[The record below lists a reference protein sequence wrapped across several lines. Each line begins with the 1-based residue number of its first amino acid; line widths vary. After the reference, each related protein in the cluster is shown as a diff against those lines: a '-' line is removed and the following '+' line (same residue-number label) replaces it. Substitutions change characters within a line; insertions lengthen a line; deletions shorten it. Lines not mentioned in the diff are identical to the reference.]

1 MKLVKLELENFRSY
15 RNLEINFQ
23 EDMNV
28 IIGRNDVG
36 KSTIMEALEIF
47 FNNELVKIDQ
57 SDLNNDAKN
66 SGNYIIKI
74 KLSFQLNGGEN
85 IIIDSTNPTNPYNE
99 FLLNDHY
106 LTLVKTYNCSSP
118 IRATSIKLYLECQY
132 PRVLSEDPLIN
143 QTQVKLKKFVIDNE
157 LNEFVSDNRINA
169 QLRMAIYN
177 NYLTDEQRLDLVP
190 IEIDLSKTS
199 DDTKNLKSSIEKNLP
214 LYFLFQSD
222 RANKDSDKDV
232 QNPLNTAIQKALL
245 KPLIKNKLD
254 EVENLMKL
262 EIEEIGNATIAKLN
276 EMDSNIASSL
286 QPDYSKTPE
295 WKSVFK
301 FSFTGD
307 DIPINKR
314 GSGVRRLILLNYFRA
329 EADRVSRENDSNDV
343 IYAIEEPETS
353 QHPDYQLM
361 LINALIELSQVN
373 QVIITTHTPQI
384 AKIVDIKS
392 LIIIIKDV
400 NGNIIEFDN
409 EEDKIEAI
417 INSLGILPDLEI
429 NNVSIV
435 KVALCVEGPTDISFF
450 ENISQAIPE
459 LNSIIDIKNDPRVL
473 TIFLGG
479 STLEHWVNNKYL
491 EKLNIPEVHIYDSD
505 INQVEQKNKNK
516 YKRFV
521 DIINARGNNDYAY
534 ETEKAEIENYIH
546 PELIKNCYLIE
557 TCYHEGD
564 SNWLEKWALNDL
576 PTFINSN
583 TDKTNPTI
591 EPISSKRMSKK
602 HLAEELSKNMTKDY
616 LDDLDSF
623 SEISGWFKKIKE
635 LSEL

>member
-23 EDMNV
+23 ENMNV

-57 SDLNNDAKN
+57 NDLNNDAKN

-85 IIIDSTNPTNPYNE
+85 IIIDSTNPTNPYDE
-99 FLLNDHY
+99 FLLNGHY
-106 LTLVKTYNCSSP
+106 LTLVKTYNCASP
-118 IRATSIKLYLECQY
+118 IKATSIKLYLECQY
-132 PRVLSEDPLIN
+132 PSVLSEDPLIN
-143 QTQVKLKKFVIDNE
+143 QTQIKLKRFILDNN
-157 LNEFVSDNRINA
+157 LGEFVTDNRINA

-190 IEIDLSKTS
+190 LEIDLSKTS
-199 DDTKNLKSSIEKNLP
+199 EDTKNLKLSIEKNLP

-245 KPLIKNKLD
+245 KPSIKDKLD

-329 EADRVSRENDSNDV
+329 EADRVVRENNSNNV

-361 LINALIELSQVN
+361 LVNALIELSQIN

-384 AKIVDIKS
+384 AKMVDINS
-392 LIIIIKDV
+392 LIIIVKDV
-400 NGNIIEFDN
+400 HGNIIKFD
-409 EEDKIEAI
+409 EENDKIEAI
-417 INSLGILPDLEI
+417 VNSLGLLPDLNITNIPTVKVVVCFEGYTDIEFIKNI
-429 NNVSIV
+429 NNIQDFR
-435 KVALCVEGPTDISFF
+435 EII
-450 ENISQAIPE
+450 NIND
-459 LNSIIDIKNDPRVL
+459 NSIL
-473 TIFLGG
+473 LIFLAGG
-479 STLEHWVNNKYL
+479 TLQHYINYNYL
-491 EKLNIPEVHIYDSD
+491 DKLNIPQIHIYDSD
-505 INQVEQKNKNK
+505 FNQKDEKLHYQYKKYIDKINEKLDSNYGFITN
-516 YKRFV
+516 
-521 DIINARGNNDYAY
+521 
-534 ETEKAEIENYIH
+534 KAEIENYIH
-546 PELIKNCYLIE
+546 PNLIKDCYKID
-557 TCYHEGD
+557 TCFHKND
-564 SNWLEKWALNDL
+564 QQWLANWSKINL
-576 PTFINSN
+576 PKFINEN
-583 TDKTNPTI
+583 TDKNDSQI
-591 EPISSKRMSKK
+591 EPISSERMSKK
-602 HLAEELSKNMTKDY
+602 YLAIELSKKLTKEH
-616 LDDLDSF
+616 LIELEAF
-623 SEISGWFKKIKE
+623 EEIKNWFVKIKE
-635 LSEL
+635 LSES

>member
-1 MKLVKLELENFRSY
+1 MKIVKLELENFRSY
-15 RNLEINFQ
+15 RNLEIDFQ
-23 EDMNV
+23 EDLNL

-47 FNNELVKIDQ
+47 FNNDLIKIDQ
-57 SDLNNDAKN
+57 DDLNTDAKN
-66 SGNYIIKI
+66 SGEYLIKI
-74 KLSFQLNGGEN
+74 KLSFKINGSEN
-85 IIIDSTNPTNPYNE
+85 IIIDSTNPTNPYDE
-99 FLLNDHY
+99 FLLNGEY
-106 LTLVKTYNCSSP
+106 LTLIKTYNCSSP
-118 IRATSIKLYLECQY
+118 IKATNIKIYLECKY
-132 PRVLSEDPLIN
+132 PRVLSDEPLIN
-143 QTQVKLKKFVIDNE
+143 QTQAKLKKFVNDNE
-157 LNEFVSDNRINA
+157 LNDFVSDNRINA

-177 NYLTDEQRLDLVP
+177 NYLNEEQRQDLIP

-199 DDTKNLKSSIEKNLP
+199 EDTKNLKSSIEKNLP

-232 QNPLNTAIQKALL
+232 QNPLNIAIQKALL
-245 KPLIKNKLD
+245 KPEIKSKLD
-254 EVENLMKL
+254 EVEQLMKN
-262 EIEEIGNATIAKLN
+262 EISDIGNATVSKLN
-276 EMDSNIASSL
+276 EMDPNIATSL
-286 QPDYSKTPE
+286 KPDYSKTPE

-329 EADRVSRENDSNDV
+329 EADRIISENSHSDV

-361 LINALIELSQVN
+361 LINALIELSEVN

-384 AKIVDIKS
+384 AKLVDIKN
-392 LIIIIKDV
+392 LIIIVKDD

-409 EEDKIEAI
+409 EEEKIDVIAS
-417 INSLGILPDLEI
+417 SLGILPDVKLT
-429 NNVSIV
+429 NVPNV
-435 KVALCVEGPTDISFF
+435 KVALCVEGPTDICFF
-450 ENISQAIPE
+450 ENISEVIPE

-491 EKLNIPEVHIYDSD
+491 KKLNIPEVHIYDSD
-505 INQVEQKNKNK
+505 INQIEDKNKHK
-516 YKRFV
+516 YKKFI
-521 DIINARGNNDYAY
+521 DIINARGNNDYAF
-534 ETEKAEIENYIH
+534 ETQKAEIENYIH
-546 PELIKNCYLIE
+546 PELIKECYEIE
-557 TCYHEGD
+557 TSYHRGEE
-564 SNWLEKWALNDL
+564 NWLNKWTLKNL
-576 PTFINSN
+576 PDFINAN
-583 TDKTNPTI
+583 TDKNNLSI

-602 HLAEELSKNMTKDY
+602 HLTEELSKKMTKNY
-616 LDDLDSF
+616 LDELESF
-623 SEISGWFKKIKE
+623 EEISEWFHKVKE

>member
-57 SDLNNDAKN
+57 SDLNNNAKN
-66 SGNYIIKI
+66 SGDYIIKI

-85 IIIDSTNPTNPYNE
+85 IIIDSTNSTNPYNE
-99 FLLNDHY
+99 FLLNGSY

-118 IRATSIKLYLECQY
+118 IKATSIKLYLECQY
-132 PRVLSEDPLIN
+132 PRVLSEEPLIN
-143 QTQVKLKKFVIDNE
+143 QTQAKLKKFVTDNE

-177 NYLTDEQRLDLVP
+177 NYLTDEQRLDLIP

-245 KPLIKNKLD
+245 KPSIKDKLD

-361 LINALIELSQVN
+361 LINALIELSQTN

-384 AKIVDIKS
+384 AKMVDINS
-392 LIIIIKDV
+392 LIIIVKDT
-400 NGNIIEFDN
+400 NGNIIEFA
-409 EEDKIEAI
+409 EEDDKIEAI
-417 INSLGILPDLEI
+417 VNSLGILPDLNI
-429 NNVSIV
+429 TNIPTV
-435 KVALCVEGPTDISFF
+435 KVVVCFEGYTDISYI
-450 ENISQAIPE
+450 ENINQNIE
-459 LNSIIDIKNDPRVL
+459 EYKNIIDIRNDTRVL
-473 TIFLGG
+473 SIFLGG
-479 STLEHWVNNKYL
+479 STLEHWVNNRYL

-505 INQVEQKNKNK
+505 INQPDERNRNKYQKYINRINRRPNNDIAFVTKKAEMENYLHPDIIKNK
-516 YKRFV
+516 YAFDTIYHQGNDNWLR
-521 DIINARGNNDYAY
+521 DWSETINI
-534 ETEKAEIENYIH
+534 EKYVKENKTNQEFTKKSSFAELSRNLTKEHLIELEAFEEIE
-546 PELIKNCYLIE
+546 
-557 TCYHEGD
+557 
-564 SNWLEKWALNDL
+564 S
-576 PTFINSN
+576 
-583 TDKTNPTI
+583 
-591 EPISSKRMSKK
+591 
-602 HLAEELSKNMTKDY
+602 
-616 LDDLDSF
+616 
-623 SEISGWFKKIKE
+623 WFNKIKE
-635 LSEL
+635 LAES

>member
-66 SGNYIIKI
+66 SNNYIIKI
-74 KLSFQLNGGEN
+74 KLSFQLNGDEN
-85 IIIDSTNPTNPYNE
+85 IIIDSTNPTNPYDE
-99 FLLNDHY
+99 FLLNGHY

-118 IRATSIKLYLECQY
+118 IKATSIKLYLESKY
-132 PRVLSEDPLIN
+132 PRILSEDPLIN
-143 QTQVKLKKFVIDNE
+143 QTQAKLKKFVIDNE
-157 LNEFVSDNRINA
+157 LNQFVSDNRINA

-199 DDTKNLKSSIEKNLP
+199 DETKSLKSSIEKNLP

-245 KPLIKNKLD
+245 KPSIKDKLD

-329 EADRVSRENDSNDV
+329 EADRVSRENDLNDV

-361 LINALIELSQVN
+361 LINALIELSQTN

-384 AKIVDIKS
+384 AKMVDINS
-392 LIIIIKDV
+392 LIIIVKDA
-400 NGNIIEFDN
+400 NGNIIEFA
-409 EEDKIEAI
+409 EEDDKIEAI
-417 INSLGILPDLEI
+417 VNSLGILPDLNI
-429 NNVSIV
+429 TNIPTV
-435 KVALCVEGPTDISFF
+435 KVIVCFEGYTDITYI
-450 ENISQAIPE
+450 ENINQNIE
-459 LNSIIDIKNDPRVL
+459 EYKSIIDIRNDTRVL
-473 TIFLGG
+473 SIFLGG
-479 STLEHWVNNKYL
+479 STLEHWVNNRYL
-491 EKLNIPEVHIYDSD
+491 EKLNMPEVHIYDSD
-505 INQVEQKNKNK
+505 INQPDERNRNKYQKYINKINRRANNDIAFVTKKAEMENYLHPNIIKNK
-516 YKRFV
+516 YAFDTIYHQGNDNWLK
-521 DIINARGNNDYAY
+521 DWSETINI
-534 ETEKAEIENYIH
+534 EKYVKENKTNQEHTKKSSFAELSRNLTKEHLIELEAFEEIE
-546 PELIKNCYLIE
+546 
-557 TCYHEGD
+557 
-564 SNWLEKWALNDL
+564 S
-576 PTFINSN
+576 
-583 TDKTNPTI
+583 
-591 EPISSKRMSKK
+591 
-602 HLAEELSKNMTKDY
+602 
-616 LDDLDSF
+616 
-623 SEISGWFKKIKE
+623 WFNKIKE
-635 LSEL
+635 LAEL

>member
-57 SDLNNDAKN
+57 SDLNNNAKN
-66 SGNYIIKI
+66 SGDYIIKI

-85 IIIDSTNPTNPYNE
+85 IIIDSTNSTNPYNE
-99 FLLNDHY
+99 FLLNGSY

-118 IRATSIKLYLECQY
+118 IKATSIKLYLECQY
-132 PRVLSEDPLIN
+132 PRVLSEEPLIN
-143 QTQVKLKKFVIDNE
+143 QTQAKLKKFVTDNE

-177 NYLTDEQRLDLVP
+177 NYLTDEQRLDLIPV
-190 IEIDLSKTS
+190 EIDLSKTS

-245 KPLIKNKLD
+245 KPSIKDKLD

-361 LINALIELSQVN
+361 LINALIELSQTN

-384 AKIVDIKS
+384 AKMVDINS
-392 LIIIIKDV
+392 LIIIVKDT
-400 NGNIIEFDN
+400 NGNIIEFA
-409 EEDKIEAI
+409 EEDDKIEAI
-417 INSLGILPDLEI
+417 VNSLGILPDLNI
-429 NNVSIV
+429 TNIPTV
-435 KVALCVEGPTDISFF
+435 KVVVCFEGYTDISYI
-450 ENISQAIPE
+450 ENINQNIE
-459 LNSIIDIKNDPRVL
+459 EYKNIIDIRNDTRVL
-473 TIFLGG
+473 SIFLGG
-479 STLEHWVNNKYL
+479 STLEHWVNNRYL

-505 INQVEQKNKNK
+505 INQPDERNRNKYQKYINRINRRPNNDIAFVTKKAEMENYLHPDIIKNK
-516 YKRFV
+516 YAFDTIYHQGNDNWLR
-521 DIINARGNNDYAY
+521 DWSETINI
-534 ETEKAEIENYIH
+534 EKYVKENKTNQEFTKKSSFAELSRNLTKEHLIELEAFEEIE
-546 PELIKNCYLIE
+546 
-557 TCYHEGD
+557 
-564 SNWLEKWALNDL
+564 S
-576 PTFINSN
+576 
-583 TDKTNPTI
+583 
-591 EPISSKRMSKK
+591 
-602 HLAEELSKNMTKDY
+602 
-616 LDDLDSF
+616 
-623 SEISGWFKKIKE
+623 WFNKIKE
-635 LSEL
+635 LAES

>member
-15 RNLEINFQ
+15 RNFEINFQ

-57 SDLNNDAKN
+57 SDLNNDARN

-74 KLSFQLNGGEN
+74 KLSFQLNENEN
-85 IIIDSTNPTNPYNE
+85 IIIDSTNPTNPYDE
-99 FLLNDHY
+99 FLLNGHY
-106 LTLVKTYNCSSP
+106 LTLVKTYNCSSS
-118 IRATSIKLYLECQY
+118 IKAASIKLYLECKY
-132 PRVLSEDPLIN
+132 PRILSEDPLIN
-143 QTQVKLKKFVIDNE
+143 QTQAKLKRIVIDNE

-177 NYLTDEQRLDLVP
+177 NYLTDAQRLDLVP

-199 DDTKNLKSSIEKNLP
+199 DDTKSLKSSIEKNLP

-245 KPLIKNKLD
+245 KPSIKDKLD

-329 EADRVSRENDSNDV
+329 EADRISRENNSNDV

-361 LINALIELSQVN
+361 LINALLELSQTN

-429 NNVSIV
+429 NNVSFV

-459 LNSIIDIKNDPRVL
+459 LNNIIDIKNDPRVL

-491 EKLNIPEVHIYDSD
+491 KKLNIPEVHIYDSD

-557 TCYHEGD
+557 TCYHKGD

-576 PTFINSN
+576 PIFINSN

>member
-1 MKLVKLELENFRSY
+1 
-15 RNLEINFQ
+15 
-23 EDMNV
+23 
-28 IIGRNDVG
+28 
-36 KSTIMEALEIF
+36 MEALEIF

>member
-57 SDLNNDAKN
+57 SDLNNDSKN

-85 IIIDSTNPTNPYNE
+85 IIIDSTNPTNPYDE
-99 FLLNDHY
+99 FLLNGHY
-106 LTLVKTYNCSSP
+106 LTLVKTYNCASP
-118 IRATSIKLYLECQY
+118 IKATNIKLYLECQY

-143 QTQVKLKKFVIDNE
+143 QTQAKLKKIVTDNE

-245 KPLIKNKLD
+245 KPSIKDKLD

-276 EMDSNIASSL
+276 EMDSTIANSL

-361 LINALIELSQVN
+361 LINALIELSQTN

-384 AKIVDIKS
+384 AKMVDINS
-392 LIIIIKDV
+392 LIIIVKDT
-400 NGNIIEFDN
+400 NGNIIEFA
-409 EEDKIEAI
+409 EEDDKIEAI
-417 INSLGILPDLEI
+417 VNSLGILPDLNI
-429 NNVSIV
+429 TNIPTV
-435 KVALCVEGPTDISFF
+435 KVVVCFEGYTDISYI
-450 ENISQAIPE
+450 ENINQNIE
-459 LNSIIDIKNDPRVL
+459 EYKSIIDIRNDTRVL
-473 TIFLGG
+473 SIFLGG
-479 STLEHWVNNKYL
+479 STLEHWVNNRYL

-505 INQVEQKNKNK
+505 INQPDERNRNKYQKYINRINRRPNNDIAFVTKKAEMENYLHPDIIKNK
-516 YKRFV
+516 YAFDTIYHQGNDNWLR
-521 DIINARGNNDYAY
+521 DWSETINI
-534 ETEKAEIENYIH
+534 EKYVKENKTNQEFTKKSSFAELSRNLTKEHLIELEAFEEIE
-546 PELIKNCYLIE
+546 
-557 TCYHEGD
+557 
-564 SNWLEKWALNDL
+564 S
-576 PTFINSN
+576 
-583 TDKTNPTI
+583 
-591 EPISSKRMSKK
+591 
-602 HLAEELSKNMTKDY
+602 
-616 LDDLDSF
+616 
-623 SEISGWFKKIKE
+623 WFNKIKE
-635 LSEL
+635 LAES